1 MSITTIA
8 LANLRRRWGKALFL
22 VAGIAIGVG
31 TVAALITLSGLIRE
45 EIGSQLDRFGA
56 NIVVLPKTSSLSL
69 NYGGID
75 VSGVAFDVYQLR
87 DEDTRRILEIPYRKR
102 LSVVAPKLL
111 TAAEVDGRPVLLA
124 GVDFSAELRLK
135 RWWQIVGDRPR
146 GETDVLLGHDVA
158 KALAVIEPATDS
170 AVQSM
175 SQAAH
180 HAGTPEVGF
189 RLVSDHLRIAGR
201 DHRVAGVIKP
211 TGGPDDR
218 MVFGDLRTVQNLA
231 AKPGQLSLIEVS
243 ALCKDCPVEDIVA
256 QINARLPRGRAS
268 AIQQAVRAREEAV
281 TRLTRFSAVLSIV
294 VLTIGGLMIFT
305 TMTSSV
311 TERTKEIGVLR
322 AIGFRKRHVIQGLM
336 IEVTLISVLG
346 GLAGFL
352 FGLAASRLALPYFT
366 GSDGSF
372 EVRLELALAAV
383 GTAVVVAAASSI
395 YPAIRASRL
404 DPSEAIRQV

>member
-31 TVAALITLSGLIRE
+31 TVAALITLSGLIQE
-45 EIGSQLDRFGA
+45 EIGSQMDRFGA

-87 DEDTRRILEIPYRKR
+87 NEDTSRILEIPYRKR

-111 TAAEVDGRPVLLA
+111 TAVEVNGRPVLLA

-146 GETDVLLGHDVA
+146 AETDVLLGHDVA
-158 KALAVIEPATDS
+158 KALSIIEPAPDS
-170 AVQSM
+170 TVQGV
-175 SQAAH
+175 SQTPH
-180 HAGTPEVGF
+180 HTETHEVGF
-189 RLVSDHLRIAGR
+189 RLASDHLRIAGR

-211 TGGPDDR
+211 TGGAEDR

-231 AKPGQLSLIEVS
+231 SKPGQVSLIEVS

-256 QINARLPRGRAS
+256 QINAHLPRGRAS

-281 TRLTRFSAVLSIV
+281 TRLTRFSAVLSVV
-294 VLTIGGLMIFT
+294 VLTIGALMIFT

-346 GLAGFL
+346 GVVGFL
-352 FGLAASRLALPYFT
+352 CGVVASRLALPYFT